1 MLLSTLQT
9 LLMMLSCLLWAGG
22 RLFDEWDFTHDGNT
36 SSHLNTL
43 PIDQDTR
50 NYRRTVLNAVF
61 SVTTP
66 TPFQSKPVL
75 ALLAEDALRDLL
87 DLIPEECRVN
97 ERFVS
102 FVAGCWL
109 HPSALHLTHRY
120 GGHQFGYW
128 ADQLGDGRAV
138 LLGEYV
144 NAKGE
149 RWELQLKGAGRT
161 PYSRHGDGR
170 AVVRSSIREFLASE
184 AMYHLGVPTSRAA
197 SLVVSEDLV
206 WRDMFYDGHP
216 RQERTAVVLRLA
228 PSWFRIGSLEILS
241 RNGEVDLLK
250 KVVDF
255 TIVNFFPN
263 LFLGRNVYLEFFN
276 TVVNQTAHLM
286 AMWQSLG
293 FTHGVCN
300 TDNFSLLSITIDY
313 GPFGFMEAYDSNYV
327 PNSSDDE
334 GRYKFSN
341 QPSVGLY
348 NLEKL
353 LESLSVLLSP
363 EQHLHARTSLNSS
376 YFNVYS
382 GRYFAL
388 MSSKLGLAEADRGLV
403 NSLLELMEDAGADY
417 TMTFR
422 ELSEITT
429 EQWQRGPLPE
439 WFWALPYLM
448 RMPGWHHW
456 ATALRNRHLY
466 GCKIHSYCEGQRM
479 ERMQLTNPRYV
490 LRNYMAE
497 GAIRLAEAGDFSELH
512 ALHYALG
519 KPFKLQ
525 HAAEHKGYASRP
537 PQWSRQLRVSCSS

>member
-1 MLLSTLQT
+1 M
-9 LLMMLSCLLWAGG
+9 
-22 RLFDEWDFTHDGNT
+22 
-36 SSHLNTL
+36 
-43 PIDQDTR
+43 
-50 NYRRTVLNAVF
+50 F

-75 ALLAEDALRDLL
+75 AVQAEDVLRDLL
-87 DLIPEECRVN
+87 DLTPEECRVN

-184 AMYHLGVPTSRAA
+184 AMFHLGVPTSRAA

-255 TIVNFFPN
+255 MIVNFFPN

-276 TVVNQTAHLM
+276 TVVNQTAHLI

-313 GPFGFMEAYDSNYV
+313 GPFGFMEAYDSSYV

-341 QPSVGLY
+341 QPSVGLF

-353 LESLSVLLSP
+353 LESLAVLLSP
-363 EQHLHARTSLNSS
+363 EQHLHAQTSLNSS

-429 EQWQRGPLPE
+429 EQLQRGPLPE

-448 RMPGWHHW
+448 RMPGWHRW

-466 GCKIHSYCEGQRM
+466 GCKIRSYCEGQRM